1 MENYQIYSR
10 LDISKANSNGG
21 NDLKIFVL
29 QQIES
34 SLKNVTLTEKGP
46 SASEVARLNA
56 EKKLF
61 GNQRERIVAEMQRY
75 SASKDPR
82 LRSVAARCLS
92 SRLEFELCT
101 SAFIVMTADIST
113 GVIFPPIVNT
123 ILLYFENLFYPPAK
137 THNTGYL
144 DRKCPLH
151 LGGGVGLARAGL
163 VTPETAPCSALLPLG
178 SVYAWYRGHGDLHHI
193 YIHIS
198 THS

>member
-10 LDISKANSNGG
+10 LDISKSNIDSNGG

-82 LRSVAARCLS
+82 LRSVSARSLS
-92 SRLEFELCT
+92 SRLEFKLCT
-101 SAFIVMTADIST
+101 SVFIVMTADIST
-113 GVIFPPIVNT
+113 EVIFPPKQI
-123 ILLYFENLFYPPAK
+123 ILFHFENLFYPPAK
-137 THNTGYL
+137 THTGYL
-144 DRKCPLH
+144 DIKCGLY
-151 LGGGVGLARAGL
+151 LCGGDGGGGVGLARASV
-163 VTPETAPCSALLPLG
+163 VTPETAPLCCHWAQSVLSTAATGTCSM
-178 SVYAWYRGHGDLHHI
+178 
-193 YIHIS
+193 S
-198 THS
+198 THR

>member
-1 MENYQIYSR
+1 MY
-10 LDISKANSNGG
+10 KANSDSNGG

-82 LRSVAARCLS
+82 LRSVAARSLS

-101 SAFIVMTADIST
+101 SVFIVMTADIST

-144 DRKCPLH
+144 DRKCPLY
-151 LGGGVGLARAGL
+151 LSVGWCWSGQSWTGDTGDCSVLHSAATGL
-163 VTPETAPCSALLPLG
+163 SQCLVPRP
-178 SVYAWYRGHGDLHHI
+178 RGPAAYL
-193 YIHIS
+193 HIS
-198 THS
+198 RHG

>member
-10 LDISKANSNGG
+10 LDISKSNI
-21 NDLKIFVL
+21 DLDGENYLL

-82 LRSVAARCLS
+82 LRSVPARCLS
-92 SRLEFELCT
+92 SRLEFELC
-101 SAFIVMTADIST
+101 SSVFIVMTADIST
-113 GVIFPPIVNT
+113 GTGVIFPPM
-123 ILLYFENLFYPPAK
+123 
-137 THNTGYL
+137 
-144 DRKCPLH
+144 
-151 LGGGVGLARAGL
+151 
-163 VTPETAPCSALLPLG
+163 
-178 SVYAWYRGHGDLHHI
+178 
-193 YIHIS
+193 
-198 THS
+198 

>member
-82 LRSVAARCLS
+82 LRSVAARSLS

-101 SAFIVMTADIST
+101 SVFIVMTADISYSRQ
-113 GVIFPPIVNT
+113 
-123 ILLYFENLFYPPAK
+123 L
-137 THNTGYL
+137 
-144 DRKCPLH
+144 
-151 LGGGVGLARAGL
+151 
-163 VTPETAPCSALLPLG
+163 
-178 SVYAWYRGHGDLHHI
+178 
-193 YIHIS
+193 
-198 THS
+198 